1 MQCLNSTQTL
11 RLGPVG
17 QLQGLGAGLGEGRET
32 LGWADVGSAA
42 GGCVGFPPAVY
53 FALGDYSQTLE
64 FSTPHLL
71 DASGVG
77 RCENLLLRA
86 ETVFPSVLGGKN
98 PGIHLIPPGDWRFS
112 VIRVI
117 TETPNYLCI

>member
-1 MQCLNSTQTL
+1 M
-11 RLGPVG
+11 R
-17 QLQGLGAGLGEGRET
+17 GL
-32 LGWADVGSAA
+32 
-42 GGCVGFPPAVY
+42 PPAGY

-64 FSTPHLL
+64 VSTPHLL

-77 RCENLLLRA
+77 QCENLLLRA